1 MNPSIIISLVGV
13 GISVCMLLLAYFGV
27 VSHILE
33 RLTRLETQVGLF
45 WGSLEKSIPPMLK
58 SYPTNVAKD
67 VLLDKMANTEL
78 TLDEAYVLRTI
89 LIEEAKAAR
98 ENAIAYALALARLAQ
113 IIDDL
118 ERKTCK

>member
-1 MNPSIIISLVGV
+1 
-13 GISVCMLLLAYFGV
+13 MLLLAYFGV
-27 VSHILE
+27 ISRILE

-58 SYPTNVAKD
+58 SYPTNMQKD
-67 VLLDKMANTEL
+67 VLLDKMAHAEL

-113 IIDDL
+113 VIDDL